1 MSDVNIIIDS
11 APVSIEA
18 ADAPVSVNVESAPIE
33 ISAEAAPIEINIESA
48 PIEIEVSGARGPA
61 GISDVTTEWFYLI
74 GSWTEEPTLNATTPA
89 LGGVVYD
96 YTYGSTVYFR
106 HIPEPYNPTSDT
118 FYETYS
124 AGILSN
130 PISSRGVA
138 I

>member
-89 LGGVVYD
+89 LHLWINRLFPPH
-96 YTYGSTVYFR
+96 SR
-106 HIPEPYNPTSDT
+106 AIQPHIRYV
-118 FYETYS
+118 
-124 AGILSN
+124 L
-130 PISSRGVA
+130 
-138 I
+138 